1 MAFATLI
8 IKTNIGEVTATPLWY
23 IARYILR
30 LDKKTFAVFILS
42 QIGGYPVG
50 VRLLSELYGNDSDNS
65 RSYSKHL
72 CYCYNSGPA
81 FVTGIVGIGVYN
93 DVTAGIIVF
102 ISCLLYTSPSPRD
115 RG

>member
-50 VRLLSELYGNDSDNS
+50 VRLRVS
-65 RSYSKHL
+65 
-72 CYCYNSGPA
+72 
-81 FVTGIVGIGVYN
+81 FTVTTPTIAA
-93 DVTAGIIVF
+93 VTQSIYATATTADLP
-102 ISCLLYTSPSPRD
+102 LLRV
-115 RG
+115 

>member
-30 LDKKTFAVFILS
+30 LDKKAFAVFILS

-50 VRLLSELYGNDSDNS
+50 VRLLSELYGNDPDNS

-93 DVTAGIIVF
+93 DVTAGIIVLYPALRQ
-102 ISCLLYTSPSPRD
+102 ISLRLLL
-115 RG
+115 

>member
-23 IARYILR
+23 ISRYILR

-50 VRLLSELYGNDSDNS
+50 VRLLSELYAD
-65 RSYSKHL
+65 RIT
-72 CYCYNSGPA
+72 A
-81 FVTGIVGIGVYN
+81 VTQSIYA
-93 DVTAGIIVF
+93 TATTADLP
-102 ISCLLYTSPSPRD
+102 LLRV
-115 RG
+115 

>member
-50 VRLLSELYGNDSDNS
+50 VRLLLSLIHIS
-65 RSYSKHL
+65 
-72 CYCYNSGPA
+72 
-81 FVTGIVGIGVYN
+81 FVKRLPY
-93 DVTAGIIVF
+93 ARLQQEVF
-102 ISCLLYTSPSPRD
+102 
-115 RG
+115 